1 MRQNL
6 YLFIFLRLFF
16 ILIILRSDVV
26 PVDCRLQLFLRVKQ
40 GNTQHLAI
48 ISDRES
54 EITNYKNTISSCPG
68 FDLIITSHWKRI
80 EHLLL
85 LLVMQHD
92 PICLSNN
99 LIFSYWLKKS
109 RNNAST
115 NVVTSPNIQ
124 LLPCCCSQNSLN
136 WIKIN
141 PCFSWTN
148 QRLCNFVFLD
158 NKQFEI
164 TL

>member
-68 FDLIITSHWKRI
+68 FDLIITSH
-80 EHLLL
+80 
-85 LLVMQHD
+85 
-92 PICLSNN
+92 
-99 LIFSYWLKKS
+99 
-109 RNNAST
+109 
-115 NVVTSPNIQ
+115 
-124 LLPCCCSQNSLN
+124 
-136 WIKIN
+136 
-141 PCFSWTN
+141 
-148 QRLCNFVFLD
+148 
-158 NKQFEI
+158 
-164 TL
+164 